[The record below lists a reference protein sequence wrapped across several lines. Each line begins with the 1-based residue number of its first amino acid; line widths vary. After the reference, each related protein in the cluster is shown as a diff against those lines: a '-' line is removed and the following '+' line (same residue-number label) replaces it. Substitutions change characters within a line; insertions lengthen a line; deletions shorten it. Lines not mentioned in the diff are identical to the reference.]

1 MTPDSPLRDTRW
13 ELRQMAGQP
22 VALPEAPAAPAP
34 YLLISAA
41 GTAEGLGGCNRFRGG
56 LVPADTDGQLQFA
69 GLVSTRMACPTMTTE
84 QQFTQALNATRYYRI
99 NGDTLRLYGDAER
112 SGTPLVQLVAAKQ
125 P

>member
-1 MTPDSPLRDTRW
+1 MTPDAPLRDTRW
-13 ELRQMAGQP
+13 VLRQMAGQP
-22 VALPEAPAAPAP
+22 VAVAEAPTAPAP

-69 GLVSTRMACPTMTTE
+69 SLVSTRMACPTLATE

-99 NGDTLRLYGDAER
+99 TGDTLRLYGDAER
-112 SGTPLVQLVAAKQ
+112 AGTPLAQLVAAVQ